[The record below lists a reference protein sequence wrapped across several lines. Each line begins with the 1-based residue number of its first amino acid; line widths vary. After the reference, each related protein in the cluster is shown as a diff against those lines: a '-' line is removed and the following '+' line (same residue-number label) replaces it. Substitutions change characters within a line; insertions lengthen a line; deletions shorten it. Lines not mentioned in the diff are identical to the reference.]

1 MYMTGFLDGGQDYG
15 SLILFPEYSIPIGHP
30 TEPMVKTQGVWG
42 RKYSGGLTLV
52 NPHSTAK
59 TVALPEGSYVDVNG
73 NAVGSVVT
81 MERQTGLVL
90 LNAPKN

>member
-1 MYMTGFLDGGQDYG
+1 
-15 SLILFPEYSIPIGHP
+15 
-30 TEPMVKTQGVWG
+30 MVKTQGVWG

-59 TVALPEGSYVDVNG
+59 TVVLPEGSYVDVNG
-73 NAVGSVVT
+73 NTVGPVVT